1 MITEFNPINN
11 IISSLNQ
18 FTLVKKNT
26 LFITYN
32 DLNNLTDEDK
42 KMLFI
47 LTNNNGKPISS
58 SQIIYDHKQDNF
70 LVNISIYTGVLYDNI
85 LENILTTLSVILT
98 IFKQPFDNIQDV
110 SVEIKPDKYQ
120 IINIPKNVTKKDFD
134 ETSTE
139 ITKYIRKKLN
149 LPETEINEEVNTD
162 EQSEL

>member
-1 MITEFNPINN
+1 MITEFSPINN

-26 LFITYN
+26 VFITYN

-47 LTNNNGKPISS
+47 LTNENGKQISS

-98 IFKQPFDNIQDV
+98 IFKQPFDNIPDV
-110 SVEIKPDKYQ
+110 SIERKPGKYQ
-120 IINIPKNVTKKDFD
+120 IINIPKNVTQNDFD
-134 ETSTE
+134 ETLTE
-139 ITKYIRKKLN
+139 ITEYIMKKLN
-149 LPETEINEEVNTD
+149 LEVNNN
-162 EQSEL
+162 EQSKL

>member
-1 MITEFNPINN
+1 MITEFNPVDNVV
-11 IISSLNQ
+11 STLNRLS
-18 FTLVKKNT
+18 LVKNNT
-26 LFITYN
+26 VFITYN

-47 LTNNNGKPISS
+47 LTNKNEKPFSS
-58 SQIIYDHKQDNF
+58 SQIVYDRKRNNF
-70 LVNISIYTGVLYDNI
+70 LANISIHTGVLYDDI